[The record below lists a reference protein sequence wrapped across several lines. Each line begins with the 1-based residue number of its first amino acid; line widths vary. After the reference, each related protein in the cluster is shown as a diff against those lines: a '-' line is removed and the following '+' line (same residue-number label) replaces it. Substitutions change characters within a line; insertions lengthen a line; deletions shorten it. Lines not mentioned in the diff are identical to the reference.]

1 MESTTYHLDLLLL
14 CLLGSWSRLCV
25 NLKKLY
31 LKKIKSKI
39 INVNAHMT
47 TFNRCQLFQKC
58 KKKKRKVS

>member
-31 LKKIKSKI
+31 LKKFKYKI

-58 KKKKRKVS
+58 